1 MLLDEAVI
9 NEVTIDETTEDEP
22 NEPSRP
28 NQADRPNQ
36 SDRPKQPDRAIQ
48 SDRPKRPVGSIFA
61 RSFGKVQAFLN
72 SKLIGEAK
80 EGELNVTIKFPIT
93 EKYSELKIGQLGSK
107 AIIKF
112 NHFEMV
118 SCELDANGNIGKSN
132 F

>member
-1 MLLDEAVI
+1 MLDEADDDEAVI
-9 NEVTIDETTEDEP
+9 DETTKDEP
-22 NEPSRP
+22 DEPSRP

-36 SDRPKQPDRAIQ
+36 SDRPKQPDRPNQ
-48 SDRPKRPVGSIFA
+48 SGRPKRPVGSIFA

-80 EGELNVTIKFPIT
+80 EGELNVTIEFPIT

-118 SCELDANGNIGKSN
+118 SCELDADGNIGKTN